1 MVWPGAGK
9 KGLTQEERQQK
20 MAEFTRGLLS
30 VNNPWMRC
38 FLATDPALFWSQ
50 VKCPVLA
57 LNGDKDLQVSHEVNL
72 PAIRAAL
79 RSGGNRKVKTVIL
92 PGLNHLFQHSE
103 TGSPNEYVTIEET
116 FSPEAMELITSWIRK
131 TMKMR

>member
-1 MVWPGAGK
+1 MDALFP
-9 KGLTQEERQQK
+9 
-20 MAEFTRGLLS
+20 S
-30 VNNPWMRC
+30 
-38 FLATDPALFWSQ
+38 TDPALFWSQ

-57 LNGDKDLQVSHEVNL
+57 LNGDKDLQVSHQVNL
-72 PAIRAAL
+72 PAIRSAL

-92 PGLNHLFQHSE
+92 PRPE
-103 TGSPNEYVTIEET
+103 SPVPAFGNRLTDEYVTIEET